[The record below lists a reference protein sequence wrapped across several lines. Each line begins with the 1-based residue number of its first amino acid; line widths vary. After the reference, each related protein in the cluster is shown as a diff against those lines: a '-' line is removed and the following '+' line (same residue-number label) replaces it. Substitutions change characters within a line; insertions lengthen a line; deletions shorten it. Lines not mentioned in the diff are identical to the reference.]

1 MMTTDATQPDK
12 PVGSIEC
19 FNEAAECLRILAHL
33 VRLRI
38 VQMLLHGR
46 NAVEQLAKDAG
57 IPGNVASQHLR
68 LMQRCG
74 FFNSKRY
81 GRQTLRATGLLS
93 GCRTAPSKI
102 DEVCRESL
110 AGPLFTLGTMI
121 FYRSNASA
129 FGEQA
134 VLT

>member
-1 MMTTDATQPDK
+1 MMTTDATHPDK
-12 PVGSIEC
+12 PVDSIEC

-33 VRLRI
+33 MRLRI

-74 FFNSKRY
+74 FFTSKRH
-81 GRQTLRATGLLS
+81 GRQVYYQVAEPHLQKLMK
-93 GCRTAPSKI
+93 C
-102 DEVCRESL
+102 VESH
-110 AGPLFTLGTMI
+110 
-121 FYRSNASA
+121 
-129 FGEQA
+129 
-134 VLT
+134 